1 TARHQVRRADG
12 RPAAGSAHQRRCR
25 VHRARSRHAVSE
37 PHRGPTTDARRIPN
51 ALRRAQRAGV
61 RRGRAGVMLD
71 ARAITRGLVIGVVLI
86 APISIGVK
94 LLRDHTAFDGGWLAI
109 PFIAILAAYVL
120 AGVVAGRAGPHAPLS
135 NGALAALLAF
145 AAYLV
150 VRIAVPLLLGND
162 VDLPANS
169 IVLNALLPPPFPR
182 PPRP

>member
-1 TARHQVRRADG
+1 M
-12 RPAAGSAHQRRCR
+12 
-25 VHRARSRHAVSE
+25 
-37 PHRGPTTDARRIPN
+37 
-51 ALRRAQRAGV
+51 
-61 RRGRAGVMLD
+61 MLD

-120 AGVVAGRAGPHAPLS
+120 AGVVAGRAGPDAPLS

-150 VRIAVPLLLGND
+150 VRIAVPLLLGNG
-162 VDLPANS
+162 VDLAAKS
-169 IVLNALLPPPFPR
+169 IVVNALLATAFGMLGGALTTHAREHDLGGESARRPR
-182 PPRP
+182 PGPSRRREGDPAEERPDSAGQGAG